1 MKVLTKSIREA
12 TGLSMDQ
19 FCRKYLESDWRTFA
33 ARERKK
39 RLNPNEAL
47 LICLVT
53 GKNPLELFGMSTIE
67 LFCLQGKEVVTKHI
81 QHILKE
87 PDALNKINLILN
99 NADGLRLNP
108 AMEEKPVR
116 PRRVEERPIKMEPK
130 SVTKKVKNDDF
141 DFVADVY

>member
-12 TGLSMDQ
+12 TGLSMDE
-19 FCRKYLESDWRTFA
+19 FCQKYLGSDWRTFA
-33 ARERKK
+33 MRDRKK
-39 RLNPNEAL
+39 RLYPNEAL

-53 GKNPLELFGMSTIE
+53 GKNPSELFGMSSIE

-81 QHILKE
+81 LSILEK
-87 PDALNKINLILN
+87 PDAMSKMNLILN

-108 AMEEKPVR
+108 VMTKEEKVKPKKSEPVKK
-116 PRRVEERPIKMEPK
+116 PELKVE
-130 SVTKKVKNDDF
+130 TKKKDDF

>member
-1 MKVLTKSIREA
+1 MKILTKSIREA
-12 TGLSMDQ
+12 TGLSMDE

-53 GKNPLELFGMSTIE
+53 GKNPVELFGVSTIE
-67 LFCLQGKEVVTKHI
+67 LFCLQGKEAVTKHI

-108 AMEEKPVR
+108 IMDEKPAKVRKIEEKPV
-116 PRRVEERPIKMEPK
+116 KKFEPK
-130 SVTKKVKNDDF
+130 IEKKVKNDDF